1 MNLSMSAAVTLA
13 LLGVPAVAAAQAER
27 IADVVKPGQHVLIV
41 DEQGRRI
48 DGRVDLAS
56 AETVRVLTRA
66 GSEDVALDRIVR
78 IDRPDTL
85 KNGALT
91 GLGVGVSFGV
101 LSVAMQ
107 PDGTDAKWLF
117 ASLVSNGVACTLLGT
132 GIDALFDTRRT
143 LYERGRRLQTRVAP
157 VVGSGVRG
165 ATLAVTW

>member
-1 MNLSMSAAVTLA
+1 MRLSISAALTLA
-13 LLGVPAVAAAQAER
+13 LLGVPAIAAAQAER
-27 IADVVKPGQHVLIV
+27 IADLVKPGQHVLIV

-56 AETVRVLTRA
+56 AEAVRVSTRA

-85 KNGALT
+85 RNGALT
-91 GLGVGVSFGV
+91 GLTVGLSLGVI
-101 LSVAMQ
+101 SVAMQ
-107 PDGTDAKWLF
+107 PRGTEAKWLF

-132 GIDALFDTRRT
+132 GIDALFDNRRT

-165 ATLAVTW
+165 ATVAVTW

>member
-1 MNLSMSAAVTLA
+1 MKLSMSAALTLA
-13 LLGVPAVAAAQAER
+13 LLGVPAAAAAQAER
-27 IADVVKPGQHVLIV
+27 IVEVVKPGQHVLIV

-48 DGRVDLAS
+48 DGRVDVAS
-56 AETVRVLTRA
+56 PEAVRVLTGS
-66 GSEDVALDRIVR
+66 GSEEVLADRIVR

-85 KNGALT
+85 RNGALT
-91 GLGVGVSFGV
+91 GLGVGLSLGV

-107 PDGTDAKWLF
+107 PRGTEAKWLF

-132 GIDALFDTRRT
+132 GIDALFDNRRT
-143 LYERGRRLQTRVAP
+143 LYERGRRLQTRIAP

>member
-1 MNLSMSAAVTLA
+1 MNFSMSAALTVA

-27 IADVVKPGQHVLIV
+27 IADVLKPGQHVLIV

-48 DGRVDLAS
+48 DGRVDLTS
-56 AETVRVLTRA
+56 AEAVRVSTRA

-91 GLGVGVSFGV
+91 GLGVGLCLGLF
-101 LSVAMQ
+101 SVAIQ
-107 PDGTDAKWLF
+107 PRGTEAKWLL
-117 ASLVSNGVACTLLGT
+117 ASLVPNGVSGMLLGT
-132 GIDALFDTRRT
+132 GIDALFNNRRT
-143 LYERGRRLQTRVAP
+143 LYERGSRLQTRVAP

-165 ATLAVTW
+165 AVIAVTW